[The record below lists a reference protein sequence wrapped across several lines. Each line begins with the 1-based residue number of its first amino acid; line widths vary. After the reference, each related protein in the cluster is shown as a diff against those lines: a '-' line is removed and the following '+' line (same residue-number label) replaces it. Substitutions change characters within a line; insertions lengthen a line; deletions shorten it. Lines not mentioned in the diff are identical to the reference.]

1 MRNKILCSILFV
13 QSFFLFSCSSN
24 APMSVEAEK
33 AKIQSV
39 IETSIGWALTKDKQ
53 ALYNAVAQDSSFFII
68 NPDSDAVDGFAEFQ
82 NVVENFFMLDDFKA
96 THFEV
101 KHLRITISQ
110 SGDAAW
116 YSAVL
121 DDFGEFRGRSTSWI
135 NARWTGVLEK
145 RDGRWVIVQMH
156 FSFPK

>member
-1 MRNKILCSILFV
+1 MNQGKYTKYCILKQPLKYFVLMHPGNIAVKIPYFLPQFIL
-13 QSFFLFSCSSN
+13 LLSCSSN
-24 APMSVEAEK
+24 APMNVEAEK
-33 AKIQSV
+33 GKIQAV

-68 NPDSDAVDGFAEFQ
+68 NPDSSTVDGFAAFEDL
-82 NVVENFFMLDDFKA
+82 VENFFM
-96 THFEV
+96 
-101 KHLRITISQ
+101 
-110 SGDAAW
+110 
-116 YSAVL
+116 L

-145 RDGRWVIVQMH
+145 RKDQWKIVQMH

>member
-1 MRNKILCSILFV
+1 MKIKLFPRISLV
-13 QSFFLFSCSSN
+13 LSFAFITC
-24 APMSVEAEK
+24 APTQPFDVAAEK
-33 AKIQSV
+33 ATIQTV

-53 ALYNAVAQDSSFFII
+53 ALYDAVARDSAFFII
-68 NPDSDAVDGFAEFQ
+68 NPDSSAVDGFAEFR

-101 KHLRITISQ
+101 KQLRIHISQ

-121 DDFGEFRGRSTSWI
+121 DDFGEFKGRSTSW
-135 NARWTGVLEK
+135 NNVRWTGVLEK
-145 RDGRWVIVQMH
+145 RDSRWVIVQMH

>member
-1 MRNKILCSILFV
+1 MRTKLFISIISIQFI
-13 QSFFLFSCSSN
+13 FLLSCSSN
-24 APMSVEAEK
+24 APMNAEAEK

-39 IETSIGWALTKDKQ
+39 IETSIGWALKKDKQ
-53 ALYNAVAQDSSFFII
+53 ALYNAVAHDSTFFII
-68 NPDSDAVDGFAEFQ
+68 NPDSSAVDGFAAFE
-82 NVVENFFMLDDFKA
+82 NLVENFFMLDDFKA

-101 KHLRITISQ
+101 RQLRINLSQ
-110 SGDAAW
+110 SGDVAW
-116 YSAVL
+116 FSSVL

-145 RDGRWVIVQMH
+145 RDSNWVLVQMH